1 MLREGISVGIFV
13 LVYNWCT
20 VYERGF
26 ITRLQLGTFWA
37 VLHQVVPMI
46 HVENHVE
53 NHHVLKWHFRS
64 RYVSEQS
71 PESLESFKP
80 TAYT

>member
-1 MLREGISVGIFV
+1 M

-26 ITRLQLGTFWA
+26 ITSADKAELLWGQAGRML
-37 VLHQVVPMI
+37 
-46 HVENHVE
+46 HVE

-71 PESLESFKP
+71 PESLKSFKQTVYIVLIVLP
-80 TAYT
+80 V